1 MSLPLPH
8 KPFED
13 RVAEALANPQ
23 RLAAI
28 ERAALRFYK
37 NRAAAM
43 DTLPDA
49 EAARD
54 LARAIRAHTIAHLN
68 DYLQQFEANVQA
80 MGGRVHWARDAAEAC
95 AIVLHIAQENAVQ
108 RIVKSKSMV
117 SEEIGLNAALEQAGL
132 EVAETDLGEYI
143 AQLSHD
149 HPSHIVAPVLHL
161 TRQEVGRIF
170 AERLAVPY
178 TDEIAALNA
187 IARRSLREKF
197 LKADMGISGC
207 NFAVAE
213 TGTVCIVTN
222 EGNGRMATTLPRIHV
237 ALMGME
243 RIVPTLR
250 DLAVML
256 QLLPRSAT
264 GQKLT
269 AYTSLLNGPRR
280 PTESHGPQEM
290 HVVIIDNGRSRALAG
305 DLAEI
310 LYCIRCGA
318 CLNVCP
324 VYRAIGGHAYGSVY
338 SGPVGSVLSP
348 ILGGIAAFAD
358 LPQASTLCGAC
369 RDVCPVRIDLPMLLL
384 RLRREMTREGYTPRW
399 LKVGIWIYAAL
410 ARRAGRFALAAR
422 LASWLTRLMG
432 SGWFSGRLP
441 GPLGAWTRSRAFP
454 PFARRTFQ
462 QRWGDHHRGRR
473 P

>member
-13 RVAEALANPQ
+13 RLAEALANPQ

-28 ERAALRFYK
+28 GRAAMRFYEG
-37 NRAAAM
+37 RVAAM

-49 EAARD
+49 EAIRD
-54 LARAIRAHTIAHLN
+54 LARAIRAHTIAHL
-68 DYLQQFEANVQA
+68 DEYLQRFEANVQA
-80 MGGRVHWARDAAEAC
+80 AGGHVHWAHDAVEAC
-95 AIVLHIAQENAVQ
+95 SIVLRIAQENAV
-108 RIVKSKSMV
+108 RRVVKSKSMV
-117 SEEIGLNAALEQAGL
+117 SEEISLNAALEQAGL
-132 EVAETDLGEYI
+132 EVVETDLGEYI
-143 AQLSHD
+143 AQLGHD

-170 AERLAVPY
+170 SERLAVPY

-187 IARRSLREKF
+187 IARRALREKF

-222 EGNGRMATTLPRIHV
+222 EGNGRMVTTLPRVHV

-243 RIVPTLR
+243 RIVPTLQ

-269 AYTSLLNGPRR
+269 AYTSLLTGPRR
-280 PTESHGPQEM
+280 PDEPHGPQET
-290 HVVIIDNGRSRALAG
+290 HVVILDNGRSRALAG

-324 VYRAIGGHAYGSVY
+324 VYRTIGGHAYGSVY

-348 ILGGIAAFAD
+348 ILGGVAAFAD

-369 RDVCPVRIDLPMLLL
+369 HDICPVRIDLPLLLL
-384 RLRREMTREGYTPRW
+384 RLRREVAREGYTPRW
-399 LKVGIWIYAAL
+399 LQVGIRGYTAV
-410 ARRAGRFALAAR
+410 ARRAGHFALAAR

-432 SGWFSGRLP
+432 GGWFNGQLP

-454 PFARRTFQ
+454 PFVRRTFQ
-462 QRWGDHHRGRR
+462 QRWKERHRG
-473 P
+473 